1 MAKAVKK
8 GQARRKLKDDELPLT
23 KENFYIIG
31 VGLVVILIG
40 YIALANGPVEGF
52 LPLVLAPVLL
62 VLGYCVIIPLG
73 ILWKKSYLK
82 SEKLNQDSSVERMK
96 A

>member
-1 MAKAVKK
+1 MAKAVKRSE
-8 GQARRKLKDDELPLT
+8 ARRKLKDDKLPLT

-82 SEKLNQDSSVERMK
+82 SESSSQDSSVGRMK

>member
-1 MAKAVKK
+1 MAKTVRKGERRRK
-8 GQARRKLKDDELPLT
+8 GQKPEKLPLE

-31 VGLVVILIG
+31 VGLVVILVG
-40 YIALANGPVEGF
+40 YLALANGPIEGF
-52 LPLVLAPVLL
+52 LPLVLAPTLL

-73 ILWKKSYLK
+73 ILWKKSYLRPEN
-82 SEKLNQDSSVERMK
+82 SSQDSASK

>member
-8 GQARRKLKDDELPLT
+8 SDGRRRQKEEKLPLA

-31 VGLVVILIG
+31 AGLVVILIG
-40 YIALANGPVEGF
+40 YLALANGPIEGF
-52 LPLVLAPVLL
+52 MPLVLAPTLL

-73 ILWKKSYLK
+73 ILWKKSYLR
-82 SEKLNQDSSVERMK
+82 SGSSSQDSSAK